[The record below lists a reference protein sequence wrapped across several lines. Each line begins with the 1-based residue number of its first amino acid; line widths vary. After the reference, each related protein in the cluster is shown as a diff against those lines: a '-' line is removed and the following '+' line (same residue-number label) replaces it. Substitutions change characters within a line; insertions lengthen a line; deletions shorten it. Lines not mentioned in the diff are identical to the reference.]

1 MEFPLP
7 GQRITIRGLSG
18 SGKTTL
24 GRQLSDI
31 LDIQHTEMDELFWKP
46 HWVQASDD
54 EYFPKIESITRR
66 DKWILCGNYSRSRHL
81 IDPRADTI
89 IWLDYP
95 FWFTFGRLVRRCIIR
110 GAKKEMLWG
119 HCQES
124 FRTAFIGKNAI
135 VWWIF
140 KVRNRQNKAMTVQFT
155 NFEPGKTYIH
165 LTKPLQT
172 DIWLQAIRTA
182 QNGKIKS

>member
-1 MEFPLP
+1 VEFPQP

-24 GRQLSDI
+24 GDQLEEI
-31 LDIQHTEMDELFWKP
+31 LNIPHTEMDELFWKANWEQSTDEEFFP
-46 HWVQASDD
+46 QISAIASQ
-54 EYFPKIESITRR
+54 

-95 FWFTFGRLVRRCIIR
+95 FPFVMFRLLRRCIVR
-110 GAKKEMLWG
+110 GTRKDILWG

-124 FRTAFIGKNAI
+124 IRTAFIGKDAI
-135 VWWIF
+135 IWFTI
-140 KVRNRQNKAMTVQFT
+140 RNRHRLSQKLKPIFANPEPSKIYLRFT
-155 NFEPGKTYIH
+155 NPK
-165 LTKPLQT
+165 QT
-172 DIWLQAIRTA
+172 NHWLNELSVFQK
-182 QNGKIKS
+182 GKIES